1 MIACLLLALVA
12 AGSLLGAT
20 LFRTAPTPAGAI
32 APIYLPLIQQ
42 SLVPK
47 LVFGL
52 GPTASGARN
61 SALALQSPLGLLTTW
76 YNGPSDLTWMASW
89 KHSVIP
95 QAYAAGYALHVIVYT
110 DDAESTI
117 STSYGPAC
125 GRPYPLSAGFLD
137 DMRALA
143 QTFSGSAAGPALYV
157 TLFTEFQ
164 TYPCTDNAWNPNAPT
179 NAYYRTLKDR
189 YRETLAV
196 FHQHAPNAKV
206 ALGWGGW
213 QTRWDDPA
221 QGAGR
226 SMFQYFD
233 DVMRASD
240 FQSFQAMQSDAN
252 VEDVRAMVK
261 RLGSYGPVLL
271 AHYKP
276 DNGSQATFERDLRA
290 MLTDAS
296 LTELTHDGLFAWS
309 FMDETNLDASA
320 SIFQFTKQA
329 IQHYKH

>member
-1 MIACLLLALVA
+1 
-12 AGSLLGAT
+12 
-20 LFRTAPTPAGAI
+20 
-32 APIYLPLIQQ
+32 
-42 SLVPK
+42 
-47 LVFGL
+47 
-52 GPTASGARN
+52 
-61 SALALQSPLGLLTTW
+61 
-76 YNGPSDLTWMASW
+76 
-89 KHSVIP
+89 
-95 QAYAAGYALHVIVYT
+95 
-110 DDAESTI
+110 
-117 STSYGPAC
+117 C

-164 TYPCTDNAWNPNAPT
+164 TYACTDNAWNPNAPT
-179 NAYYRTLKDR
+179 NAYYRALKDR

-196 FHQHAPNAKV
+196 FHQHAPNANV

-233 DVMRASD
+233 DVMRVSD

-252 VEDVRAMVK
+252 IEDVRAMVK

>member
-1 MIACLLLALVA
+1 VLAGLFLALGA
-12 AGSLLGAT
+12 AGSLLA
-20 LFRTAPTPAGAI
+20 AAC
-32 APIYLPLIQQ
+32 LPLAQEPAI
-42 SLVPK
+42 PK

-52 GPTASGARN
+52 GPAASGARI
-61 SALALQSPLGLLTTW
+61 SALALQSPVGMLTTW

-95 QAYAAGYALHVIVYT
+95 QAYVDGYALHLIIYV
-110 DDAESTI
+110 DGAESTI

-143 QTFSGSAAGPALYV
+143 KIFAGSADGPPLYV

-164 TYPCTDNAWNPNAPT
+164 TYPCIDNAWSPNAPT
-179 NAYYRTLKDR
+179 TAYYRTLKDR
-189 YRETLAV
+189 FLDARDAIK
-196 FHQHAPNAKV
+196 QHAPNANV
-206 ALGWGGW
+206 SLGWGGW

-226 SMFQYFD
+226 SMFAYFD

-240 FQSFQAMQSDAN
+240 FQSFQAMSSDDN
-252 VEDVRAMVK
+252 IDDVRAMVK
-261 RLGSYGPVLL
+261 LLGGYGPVLL

-276 DNGSQATFERDLRA
+276 DNGSQTTFEHDLRA
-290 MLTDAS
+290 MLTDAY
-296 LTELTHDGLFAWS
+296 LIEMTNDGLFAWS
-309 FMDETNLDASA
+309 FMDEKNMNASA
-320 SIFQFTKQA
+320 NMFQFMKQA
-329 IQHYKH
+329 IQRYAH